1 MSTEIWLIV
10 KKLWFLHLYIKST
23 IWALYICAILTPE
36 QKELRMSAAWVHV
49 NKYSNNHALTNPDDW
64 EVARER
70 KDSELLL
77 KHNTYRLQQEHLT
90 SATYLSTKV
99 KATTWFTHHHK
110 RYQSFIVSSAN
121 YGNSRLVANLETK
134 GQRGSIHVS
143 RLEEHTDYINRLWRK
158 HLPTTIKCTFGQSLW
173 LKPAEEGSAVIPK

>member
-90 SATYLSTKV
+90 SATYL
-99 KATTWFTHHHK
+99 
-110 RYQSFIVSSAN
+110 IVSSAN